1 MEPSHNSQ
9 LFELPASQP
18 SSCFLTS
25 RSDACLCLCLL
36 CSVDL
41 KGFWNSSH
49 GNDHVHPLEWIL
61 LMLGS
66 SSSAAHSRSFFGN
79 PLLYYT
85 WDYKDVEV
93 ALICVVA
100 MLGIIYDKRLYW
112 KEKAFLVFPAF
123 TTAFLVHIQE
133 AGLFLII
140 FLPVYLVTSKD
151 GLAAKISILLSFV
164 GSLLFAIL
172 VNTLVSIP

>member
-49 GNDHVHPLEWIL
+49 GNDHVHPLRWSCVDTSNARFELIRRTFSIL
-61 LMLGS
+61 LRESTALLHLGLQRCRGCS
-66 SSSAAHSRSFFGN
+66 NLRGRNARHNLRQEALLEGEGVSCFSRVYDSLPRAHSRSRI
-79 PLLYYT
+79 
-85 WDYKDVEV
+85 V
-93 ALICVVA
+93 
-100 MLGIIYDKRLYW
+100 
-112 KEKAFLVFPAF
+112 
-123 TTAFLVHIQE
+123 
-133 AGLFLII
+133 LII

-151 GLAAKISILLSFV
+151 GLAAKISILL
-164 GSLLFAIL
+164 
-172 VNTLVSIP
+172 